1 MAAGKD
7 ERARIRVEHII
18 REDYM
23 VEAMEILEL
32 YCDLLLS
39 RIGLIQSMKYVTLS
53 AGASKHRVLVV
64 ITLLL
69 VLNRELDPGLQ
80 EAVST
85 LIWAAPRLQ
94 SDVCELKVVSSV

>member
-1 MAAGKD
+1 M
-7 ERARIRVEHII
+7 EHII

-53 AGASKHRVLVV
+53 AGAALIKHRSKHCVLVV

-94 SDVCELKVVSSV
+94 SEVCELKVVSSV